1 MKTDNRH
8 VVHFDLDSFFVS
20 VERLM
25 NSRLNGVPV
34 IVGGMSDRG
43 VVAACSYEARQFGVH
58 SAMPMKLARRLCP
71 HAFYVRGDM
80 DEYSRFSRMVTQI
93 IDESAP
99 LYEKASID
107 EHYLDLTGM
116 DRFYGCLKWS
126 HELRSKIIRETGL
139 PISFGLSV
147 NKTVSK
153 IATGEAKPNGEKQ
166 VLFEE
171 VKPFLWPL
179 SISKIPMIGPATY
192 KLLRS
197 MGIERIETL
206 GRMPPEMLHHAMG
219 KNGLELW
226 RRANGIDLSPV
237 EPYTERKSI
246 SSERTFEQDT
256 GDMKML
262 MSLVVKMTEK
272 LAYQLRAKEKLTG
285 CITVKIKYSDFDT
298 RTLQKTVPYTSFDH
312 LLIPI
317 AKELLTRLYTRR
329 VMIRLI
335 GVKLSHLVSGAPQ
348 LDLFEDT
355 PRQVQ
360 LYRALDYVRHRYG
373 AGAVGRA
380 V

>member
-1 MKTDNRH
+1 MDIGNRCI
-8 VVHFDLDSFFVS
+8 VHFDLDSFFVS
-20 VERLM
+20 VERLL
-25 NSRLNGVPV
+25 NSRLYGMPV
-34 IVGGMSDRG
+34 VVGGMSDRG
-43 VVAACSYEARQFGVH
+43 VVAACSYEARHFGVH

-80 DEYSRFSRMVTQI
+80 DQYSRYSRLVTQI
-93 IDESAP
+93 INESAP

-116 DRFYGCLKWS
+116 DRFFGCLKWS
-126 HELRSKIIRETGL
+126 HELRDKIIRETGL

-166 VLFEE
+166 VLSDE

-179 SISKIPMIGPATY
+179 SIRKIPMIGPATY

-197 MGIERIETL
+197 MGIDRIETL
-206 GRMPPEMLHHAMG
+206 GRMPPEMLRHAMG
-219 KNGLELW
+219 KNGVEIW
-226 RRANGIDLSPV
+226 RRANGIDPTPV
-237 EPYTERKSI
+237 EPYTERKSV
-246 SSERTFEQDT
+246 SSERTFEQDS
-256 GDMKML
+256 GDMRML
-262 MSLVVKMTEK
+262 TAQVVKMTER
-272 LAYQLRAKEKLTG
+272 LAYQLRAKEKLAG

-298 RTLQKTVPYTSFDH
+298 RTLQKMVPYTSFDH

-317 AKELLTRLYTRR
+317 AKDLLGRLYTRR
-329 VMIRLI
+329 VMVRLV

-348 LDLFEDT
+348 LDLFKNT

-360 LYRALDYVRHRYG
+360 LYRALDHVRHRYG
-373 AGAVGRA
+373 AASIGRA

>member
-126 HELRSKIIRETGL
+126 QELRSKIIRETGL

>member
-1 MKTDNRH
+1 MNTDNRH
-8 VVHFDLDSFFVS
+8 IVHFDLDSFFVS

-25 NSRLNGVPV
+25 NSRLNGMPV

-43 VVAACSYEARQFGVH
+43 VVAACSYEARKFGVH

-80 DEYSRFSRMVTQI
+80 DEYSRYSRMVTQI
-93 IDESAP
+93 IEESAP

-116 DRFYGCLKWS
+116 DRFFGCLKWS
-126 HELRSKIIRETGL
+126 HELRSKIIRESGL

-166 VLFEE
+166 VLYEE

-179 SISKIPMIGPATY
+179 SIRKIPMIGPATY

-197 MGIERIETL
+197 MGIDRIETL
-206 GRMPPEMLHHAMG
+206 GRMPPEMLRHAMG

-262 MSLVVKMTEK
+262 MGLVVKMTEK

-285 CITVKIKYSDFDT
+285 CITIKIKYSDFDT

-355 PRQVQ
+355 PQQVQ

>member
-58 SAMPMKLARRLCP
+58 SAMPMKLARRFCP

-80 DEYSRFSRMVTQI
+80 DEYSRYSRMVTQI

-262 MSLVVKMTEK
+262 MGLVVKMTEK

-355 PRQVQ
+355 PQQVQ